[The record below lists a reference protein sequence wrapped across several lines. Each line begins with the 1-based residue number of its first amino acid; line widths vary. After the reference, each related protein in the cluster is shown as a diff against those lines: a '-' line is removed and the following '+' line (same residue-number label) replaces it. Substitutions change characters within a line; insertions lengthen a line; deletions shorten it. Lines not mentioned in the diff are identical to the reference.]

1 MILVTKVNFRRGLM
15 VKFQIKTEFNVG
27 IAWLWVKSSFLV
39 FREKPINFMYFGM
52 MYVFMSFLPFL
63 GSFFA
68 TAVAM
73 RILMTSAY
81 IGNNEPVGIKLSL
94 PMILRQKNIFTF
106 AIFNTGVDLSEL
118 MKSQGVDPSSAA
130 MLEFTP
136 QLAYILIGAS
146 IFKALFYGISP
157 AIILFN
163 HELGIWHAL
172 RLSWTFIIGNIS
184 VIFFAVLLLGAFL
197 LIPLYLFTM
206 LALVV
211 SNVVVFGIC
220 FFIMIIIALLAI
232 IISNIFVYNLYA
244 TGIVRS

>member
-1 MILVTKVNFRRGLM
+1 M

-106 AIFNTGVDLSEL
+106 AIFNTGVDLILVSVISEL

-146 IFKALFYGISP
+146 ILKTLFYGISP

-163 HELGIWHAL
+163 HELGIWQAL

-211 SNVVVFGIC
+211 SNVVVFSIC

-232 IISNIFVYNLYA
+232 VISNIFVYNLYA
-244 TGIVRS
+244 TGIVRG